1 MAVLLV
7 SVLLVMDVELVLE
20 RSGSEVVL
28 VVVVL
33 VDEFVEVEE
42 EVVTDVEVVEVF
54 VSTP

>member
-1 MAVLLV
+1 MNVAVLLV
-7 SVLLVMDVELVLE
+7 PVLLVLDVELVV
-20 RSGSEVVL
+20 SGSEVVL
-28 VVVVL
+28 VVVEL